1 MKKVKLLLAAAA
13 LSLFMTACGGSSAS
27 DINWSELKLGE
38 ELPKPNMNSIT
49 GEIETNDSDSLQVV
63 INKVSKDDFNTYV
76 KLCEDNGFNLDSYSS
91 DEYYSANNSSGYE
104 LYISYD
110 KKEKTMRPELNA
122 KYAYGEFTWPD
133 SELSKLL
140 PVPKSN
146 YGAIEWENSD
156 GFVIDVAQMS
166 IDDFNEYVSSCK
178 DNGFT
183 VDYQAGKDFYYADNE
198 SGYRITL
205 NYKDG
210 NVMFVRIDAPD
221 EEPTEVASSEEPT
234 EATTEE
240 TTSQADTSGIRP
252 EFKEAMDSYEKFF
265 DEYCT
270 FMKKYK
276 ESNDASSMLADYTK
290 YMAQYADTMAKL
302 DAIDEKELSTEEAVY
317 YAEVSARITSKLAE
331 VAQ

>member
-1 MKKVKLLLAAAA
+1 MKKKKLVLAVTT
-13 LSLFMTACGGSSAS
+13 LSLFMTACGGSSAA

-38 ELPKPNMNSIT
+38 ELPSPNMKSIT

-63 INKVSKDDFNTYV
+63 INKVSKDDFNSYV

-104 LYISYD
+104 LNISYD

-146 YGAIEWENSD
+146 YGTIEWENSD
-156 GFVIDVAQMS
+156 GFVIDVAQTS
-166 IDDFNEYVSSCK
+166 IDDFNEYVNSCK

-198 SGYRITL
+198 SGCRVTL

-210 NVMFVRIDAPD
+210 NVMFVRMDAPD
-221 EEPTEVASSEEPT
+221 EEPTE
-234 EATTEE
+234 TTTAEE
-240 TTSQADTSGIRP
+240 TTSQADASGIRP
-252 EFKEAMDSYEKFF
+252 EFKAAMDSYEKFF
-265 DEYCT
+265 DEYCA

-276 ESNDASSMLADYTK
+276 ESNNASSMLADYTK
-290 YMAQYADTMAKL
+290 YMAQYADMMAKL
-302 DAIDEKELSTEEAVY
+302 DAVDENELSSEEALY
-317 YAEVSARITSKLAE
+317 YAEVSNRISSKLLE